1 MEQIAEAIWT
11 FGRKLFGD
19 DRHRL
24 DPSVVSMVSSE
35 PSETFKAY
43 TGLWKKMQ

>member
-24 DPSVVSMVSSE
+24 DRSVVSMVLSE
-35 PSETFKAY
+35 PSETCEAY
-43 TGLWKKMQ
+43 KQLWKKM